1 MQYRYVAYNLDDGI
15 VKGQVEASSEAEVR
29 DSLQRDGLKLLR
41 TSTFHGLPSLES
53 LFPSLFRPG
62 TADLVQFLRQLST
75 IIISGGGIL
84 RALQVIEAQS
94 HNRTM
99 KRTLKEIRQSLDNG
113 KSLSEAMG
121 EHPKVFT
128 PLFTSVVE
136 VGESMGRLGP
146 ALEQVAGILERE
158 HEAKQKAIRTLMYPV
173 AIIGLSLVTLVVLM
187 TVALPPLLDTFG
199 KTNADIPAI
208 TKIAVSIVGQA
219 KANFLQVLIGLGA
232 LVLTLSVLRR
242 FERFRWWMEVAKIKA
257 PILGSLIIAGEVAR
271 ASRSIAMLLESG
283 VALSEALHLSMS
295 GAKNLVMYKVL
306 ADAGESLTEGHG
318 LLEALVQHPILPAMF
333 VELVGI
339 GEESNSLQRTMNDA
353 AEAYQKQVEE
363 RMDALIG
370 ILEPASTVIVGG
382 IVAFIAF
389 SMFVPI
395 YSALETM

>member
-15 VKGQVEASSEAEVR
+15 VKGRVEAASEVDVR
-29 DSLQRDGLKLLR
+29 DQLQRDGMKLLKA
-41 TSTFHGLPSLES
+41 SVFHGLPSIES
-53 LFPSLFRPG
+53 LFPSLFQPG
-62 TADLVQFLRQLST
+62 TADLVQFLRQMST
-75 IIISGGGIL
+75 IILSGGSIL
-84 RALQVIEAQS
+84 RALQVIETQS

-99 KRTLKEIRQSLDNG
+99 RRTLGEIRQSLDNG

-128 PLFTSVVE
+128 TLFTSVVE

-158 HEAKQKAIRTLMYPV
+158 HEAKQKAIRTLMYLA

-199 KTNADIPAI
+199 KTNADIPAV
-208 TKIAVSIVGQA
+208 TRVAVAIVGRG
-219 KANFLQVLIGLGA
+219 KENFLPVLIGLGA
-232 LVLTLSVLRR
+232 LMLTLSVLRR
-242 FERFRWWMEVAKIKA
+242 FERFRWWVEVAKVNT
-257 PILGSLIIAGEVAR
+257 PILGSLIVAGELAR

-283 VALSEALHLSMS
+283 VALSEALRLSES
-295 GAKNLVMYKVL
+295 GAKNLVIQKVL

-318 LLEALVQHPILPAMF
+318 LLDALVQHPILPAMF

-370 ILEPASTVIVGG
+370 VLEPASTVIVGG
-382 IVAFIAF
+382 IVGFIAF

-395 YSALETM
+395 YSALETI